1 MVHVPSVALR
11 LTQHPFVDKLKGIV
25 EVDGTWVGPKER
37 GSGLRGVGNPLSK
50 KRPVVALVERH
61 EGGSRVRSFPVER
74 VTVDNVKPIM
84 QAHVGVGTNIQ
95 TDEATIYH
103 YMHDVF
109 PDHDFVTHSRKE
121 YSRRENGKHITTN
134 TVEGYFGLFKRMIYG
149 THHHIGRGYMQQYL
163 NEADFKYNSRR
174 LSDARRTSIWRSKLQ
189 RQNG

>member
-1 MVHVPSVALR
+1 
-11 LTQHPFVDKLKGIV
+11 
-25 EVDGTWVGPKER
+25 
-37 GSGLRGVGNPLSK
+37 
-50 KRPVVALVERH
+50 
-61 EGGSRVRSFPVER
+61 
-74 VTVDNVKPIM
+74 M

-174 LSDARRTSIWRSKLQ
+174 LSDAERVDLAIKATEAKRLTFQQPKNASA
-189 RQNG
+189 